1 MSDIK
6 RIAFIPYDKKHRN
19 YTEADI
25 VVGELIID
33 SETGYAWIKVK
44 SGELIPLRGAG
55 YIDLINYIA
64 STMAIGIEPKDIH
77 SFLLDTAKRI
87 PSENIPTGVLKV
99 RVPKGSSSEFKEI
112 GIVTNG
118 ENCIIY
124 TGEKDSV
131 TQEPITVTVKDVY
144 LDYSKFKKETKE
156 TLADHTTRITSLETE
171 IAQRAKDTKTFY
183 DKFTEAESAD
193 LVYCIHPDMTA
204 DKPTEPTNYIWIME
218 NL

>member
-64 STMAIGIEPKDIH
+64 STMAIAIPYLFRGKKRN
-77 SFLLDTAKRI
+77 FLVRI
-87 PSENIPTGVLKV
+87 
-99 RVPKGSSSEFKEI
+99 
-112 GIVTNG
+112 
-118 ENCIIY
+118 
-124 TGEKDSV
+124 
-131 TQEPITVTVKDVY
+131 Y
-144 LDYSKFKKETKE
+144 LQVF
-156 TLADHTTRITSLETE
+156 
-171 IAQRAKDTKTFY
+171 
-183 DKFTEAESAD
+183 
-193 LVYCIHPDMTA
+193 
-204 DKPTEPTNYIWIME
+204 
-218 NL
+218 